1 LIISFRFFLLKEV
14 FYQESLQHEYVKSVL
29 FNDCENGSWVAGF
42 LVKDVLSHRIFY
54 KSMK

>member
-1 LIISFRFFLLKEV
+1 LKEV